1 MTSNENEYRVRDYL
15 TADLITIEP
24 TDSIGRA
31 RDLMLGL
38 GFHGLPVVEDDSVV
52 GIVTSADLVE
62 EWPAGE
68 PVATIMS
75 RAVRS
80 VDANAT
86 VSVAAELM
94 RSESIHHLV
103 VMDQDGLAGILSSFD
118 LLAVLVSG

>member
-1 MTSNENEYRVRDYL
+1 MASSDGALLVRDYL

-24 TDSIGRA
+24 TDPIGRA

-38 GFHGLPVVEDDSVV
+38 GFHGLPVVEDGAVV

-75 RAVRS
+75 RAVRL
-80 VDANAT
+80 VDANAA

-103 VMDQDGLAGILSSFD
+103 VMDQDGLAGILTSFD
-118 LLAVLVSG
+118 LLAALVP